1 MNPSRSKNPIP
12 SSDPYSNLREL
23 ASLRIVS
30 GRVKIAATELMLVHC
45 RTRVPLAS
53 NNSVPLIV
61 TVNND
66 YPLPPPPRFFI
77 SVHGSVDIPGTVLI
91 SRVDKKRLTVFSDGP
106 GGEMAEGGL
115 LPFARVA
122 LEVATQVLPPYR
134 TRFSKHQFTQPQLLA
149 VLCLMRYEDWTF
161 REAETRLREHQEL
174 RAALKLREVPD
185 YTTLYRFLRRL
196 DDVTVERGLGETV
209 RRLRRRRRRAVS
221 VAIDGTG
228 LSYNSVSTFFIRR
241 LEQHADRSA
250 RHRHWLKWVIVV
262 DVQQQILLAQRAH
275 QGPGS
280 DVRSLPG
287 LLDVAARGAP
297 IRLVLADAEFD
308 SEPNHQHIRQRLG
321 AKSIIPAKRRGIP
334 QGTIRNQMFRAF
346 PEKPYRQRAK
356 IETIFSAIKRKLSS
370 RAPGRSLSIQ
380 IRQALLLG
388 LTYNLYRLR
397 HPLIWEDVT
406 RASVDSKDRS
416 SCLF

>member
-1 MNPSRSKNPIP
+1 
-12 SSDPYSNLREL
+12 
-23 ASLRIVS
+23 
-30 GRVKIAATELMLVHC
+30 
-45 RTRVPLAS
+45 
-53 NNSVPLIV
+53 
-61 TVNND
+61 
-66 YPLPPPPRFFI
+66 
-77 SVHGSVDIPGTVLI
+77 
-91 SRVDKKRLTVFSDGP
+91 FSDGA
-106 GGEMAEGGL
+106 GGTMAEVGL

-275 QGPGS
+275 QGPGAEVS
-280 DVRSLPG
+280 PKAPFGIKCSAPFRKNRTANAPRSKPSSRRSNASFPPAL
-287 LLDVAARGAP
+287 
-297 IRLVLADAEFD
+297 
-308 SEPNHQHIRQRLG
+308 LG
-321 AKSIIPAKRRGIP
+321 AAY
-334 QGTIRNQMFRAF
+334 
-346 PEKPYRQRAK
+346 PYRFAK
-356 IETIFSAIKRKLSS
+356 PCCSVLPTT
-370 RAPGRSLSIQ
+370 SI
-380 IRQALLLG
+380 A
-388 LTYNLYRLR
+388 
-397 HPLIWEDVT
+397 
-406 RASVDSKDRS
+406 
-416 SCLF
+416 